1 MSREVNR
8 AARRNEARK
17 AKNRKSG
24 MAALSLLA
32 TTSLMSSYV
41 SLLRTETSFAA
52 ADITGCNGS
61 VEEIEVIVSSSDSED
76 VARIELLD
84 TQISDSTTRC
94 VMVTFT
100 TTEGVSGEVLNFG
113 YSNDVSRDYADL
125 DLSSVDPDKKVFFY
139 GNDVIFD
146 FYYTDDNAGPFG
158 SSPEGFPDSPI
169 FTDIDLEV
177 HDIAFRNS
185 RVYPVGDGFGGVIR
199 AESDLSIFG
208 SRFYNN
214 LVASTSEGS
223 FVSGGAVWIQGEHSD
238 LYVED
243 TQFIGNFAIG
253 LDVESSA
260 EGGGG
265 AINGYLANSVTVI
278 DSFFQYNGTT
288 GDGGAIK
295 AGNNLILQNSEFEE
309 NFTFFKWDVDMTS
322 PVTKGGAVFAGDDAS
337 ISSSV
342 FRENGAVGNY
352 AYVPGNIGVT
362 SFGGAVYVGNG
373 ATITDST
380 FELNSAS
387 RSGGAIW
394 AYDELSV
401 SYTDFQDNT
410 SDSAGGAIFLDY
422 SSFDGVVNSEITGS
436 SFTDNRS
443 GQEGGAVFV
452 RQESYVSNSRF
463 DFAITISG
471 STFED
476 NLAQSEGGA
485 LSLDQY
491 AYITNST
498 FDRNRSREDG
508 GAIYLSSWSEVNN
521 STFVENMARDSGGAI
536 AGGWLQN
543 RIVFNTFKD
552 NVSDSDE
559 QLSETKADL
568 GEALSIGE
576 GDIVG
581 NIFVGASEF
590 PQIML
595 SDRGSGSILYNLS
608 TGDDFLAA
616 EDDFLAA
623 ESTNRGNVS
632 MSSFALDS
640 ELRDNDTENFS
651 QTLSLGSTSSAAYGF
666 VPFSTAEGWLGD
678 GEPRDQRGVLRTAA
692 NVNAGAFEGFISRS
706 TSSAGSSGSA
716 PAPFSVLVVSAAAPK
731 PGAVV
736 KVSGLELKK
745 VTEIYVGEVK
755 VKVIKSSDG
764 ELSFKLPK
772 SVKGAVKIRFV
783 GAGYEHIHILN
794 INGSIRNEAV
804 VPGFG
809 SNSTKLTKAMKKE
822 IKAFVEA
829 NAGLTTVT
837 CKGFTSAPATRQ
849 DLRLARER
857 GQVTCDYIKTLNPE
871 LTVKV
876 LAGSHTNTLG
886 KQVRRVRLEMQ

>member
-1 MSREVNR
+1 MSIEVNR

-52 ADITGCNGS
+52 ADITGCNDS

-84 TQISDSTTRC
+84 VEIFASTESC
-94 VMVTFT
+94 VVVTFV
-100 TTEGVSGEVLNFG
+100 TTEGMGGDQLDFTYWNGDDNE
-113 YSNDVSRDYADL
+113 YADL
-125 DLSSVDPDKKVFFY
+125 NLLEADKKVFFI
-139 GNDVIFD
+139 GNGVEFDFD
-146 FYYTDDNAGPFG
+146 FYESNVITDERTAF
-158 SSPEGFPDSPI
+158 SESPI
-169 FTDIDLEV
+169 FTESDLEI
-177 HDIAFRNS
+177 HDISFEGS
-185 RVYPVGDGFGGVIR
+185 RLEAVGDLYGGVIY
-199 AESDLSIFG
+199 AENDLSIFG
-208 SRFYNN
+208 SEFVYNTI
-214 LVASTSEGS
+214 STSEGFS
-223 FVSGGAVWIQGEHSD
+223 GGGGAVWIEGAQSD
-238 LYVED
+238 LYIED
-243 TQFIGNFAIG
+243 SQFGTNFV
-253 LDVESSA
+253 LNSDNYSSG

-265 AINGYLANSVTVI
+265 AINGQNAKSVTVK
-278 DSFFQYNGTT
+278 DSSFYVNGTNL
-288 GDGGAIK
+288 DGGAVK
-295 AGNNLILQNSEFEE
+295 AGDDLIIEGTEFEG
-309 NFTFFKWDVDMTS
+309 NFTSDYFDNFYSSSTR
-322 PVTKGGAVFAGDDAS
+322 GGAVFAENDAS
-337 ISSSV
+337 ISNSV
-342 FRENGAVGNY
+342 FRENGSFLNY
-352 AYVPGNIGVT
+352 GYNNGGPEVAST
-362 SFGGAVYVGNG
+362 DFGGAVYVGNG
-373 ATITDST
+373 ATITDSD

-410 SDSAGGAIFLDY
+410 SGSEGGAIFLDY
-422 SSFDGVVNSEITGS
+422 SSRDGVVNSEITGS

-452 RQESYVSNSRF
+452 RQESYLSNSRF

-476 NLAQSEGGA
+476 NLAQSDGGA

-508 GAIYLSSWSEVNN
+508 GAIHLSSWSEVNN

-536 AGGWLQN
+536 AAGWLQN

-608 TGDDFLAA
+608 TG
-616 EDDFLAA
+616 DDFLAA